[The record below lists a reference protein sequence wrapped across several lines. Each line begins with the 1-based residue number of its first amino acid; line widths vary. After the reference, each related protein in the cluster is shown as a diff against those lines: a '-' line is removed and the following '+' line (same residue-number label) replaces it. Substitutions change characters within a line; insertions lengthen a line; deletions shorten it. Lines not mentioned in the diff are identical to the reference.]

1 MSDLDSEDERWLRT
15 ELKKLQRRNY
25 ELIIMKKEFAKK
37 LDKRRTRSLA
47 QSKKAIISTIKSHK
61 KCESFINEAN

>member
-1 MSDLDSEDERWLRT
+1 MSDVDSEDERWLRT

-25 ELIIMKKEFAKK
+25 ELIVMKKELADK

-47 QSKKAIISTIKSHK
+47 QTKTAIRSTLKKQKR
-61 KCESFINEAN
+61 CESFINEAN